1 MTLSPKY
8 PPSYLGHLGN
18 ACRLSGRIEEAIEA
32 FKGYDAR
39 SPGFGL
45 TDLVITYQQ
54 NGQPKLAKQTAERFL
69 AARPKFTIASWKNT
83 QFRAD
88 TSQLEADMAALRAA
102 GIPEG

>member
-1 MTLSPKY
+1 M
-8 PPSYLGHLGN
+8 
-18 ACRLSGRIEEAIEA
+18 SGRIEEAIEA

-69 AARPKFTIASWKNT
+69 AARPNFTVASWKNT